1 MRSFVDNTTTFMGQQ
16 CIHTL
21 RDCVAAVKYHLQ
33 FQTRAVQ
40 HRRRHMDM
48 LCKEQVLKQ
57 DSMVKNKESDDSL

>member
-1 MRSFVDNTTTFMGQQ
+1 MLFVDITYYHWPTMYP
-16 CIHTL
+16 HAKRL
-21 RDCVAAVKYHLQ
+21 AAVEYHLQ

-57 DSMVKNKESDDSL
+57 DSMVKNKKSDDSL